1 MLIIARN
8 YGQLGNRL
16 LLSAHLIAAA
26 REYGVTLVNPSF
38 AQYAE
43 LFPST
48 VNDLWC
54 RYPRREISDEQK
66 PSESLR
72 NWVYRPIYLGAKTC
86 SILGL
91 RHFPAHVIRIGH
103 HGSCDLASES
113 FAKMARSR
121 RHTLLSG
128 WQFRS
133 QQLLDKHANAV
144 RDYYQLFP
152 ENASNVDRVVQRA
165 RQHGGMLVGVHI
177 RQGDYKTWQNGR
189 YYYTTD
195 QYREAMNRIAEQVGH
210 RQVAFLVCSNMQ
222 LRKED
227 FAGLEVHFGSGHIL
241 EDMYAFANTDWLIGP
256 PSTYTGWA
264 SFYGSVPLTY
274 METHD
279 QEFDVSNRRIVSKAA

>member
-1 MLIIARN
+1 MLIITRN

-26 REYGVTLVNPSF
+26 REYGVTLANPSF
-38 AQYAE
+38 AQYAA

-54 RYPRREISDEQK
+54 RYPRREISDQQR

-72 NWVYRPIYLGAKTC
+72 TWLYRPIYLGAKTL
-86 SILGL
+86 SILRL
-91 RHFPAHVIRIGH
+91 NHFPAHVIRIGH
-103 HGSCDLASES
+103 DGYCDLASES
-113 FAKMARSR
+113 FAQMARSR

-133 QQLLDKHANAV
+133 KKLLDKHADAV
-144 RDYYQLFP
+144 RDHYQLFP

-165 RQHGGMLVGVHI
+165 RQNGSMVVGVHI

-189 YYYTTD
+189 YFYTMD

-210 RQVAFLVCSNMQ
+210 KRVAFLVCSNVR

-227 FAGLEVHFGSGHIL
+227 FAGLKVHFGSGHIL
-241 EDMYAFANTDWLIGP
+241 EDMYAFAKTDWLIGP

-264 SFYGSVPLTY
+264 SFYGDVPLTY

-279 QEFDVSNRRIVSKAA
+279 QQFDVSSRMTSSKAA